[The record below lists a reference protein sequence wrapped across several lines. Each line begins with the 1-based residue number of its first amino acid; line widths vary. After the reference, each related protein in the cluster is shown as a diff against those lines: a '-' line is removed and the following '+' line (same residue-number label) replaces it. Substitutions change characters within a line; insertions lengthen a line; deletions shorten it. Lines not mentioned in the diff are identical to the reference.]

1 MNTAAALLP
10 ALLVALLSCNQAGT
24 LAADPGNTALQ
35 PGSSSMTAGKQTAM
49 QVSGIRGAMVAAWGN
64 APANP
69 PTYQCVKIFDASGQK
84 LVATGTCSGIWGQFS
99 VALPP
104 GRYIVDKQG
113 ERIAVDVAPGQ
124 WADLSPKQPPVP
136 IP

>member
-1 MNTAAALLP
+1 VISLALLG
-10 ALLVALLSCNQAGT
+10 VLLSCNQAGS
-24 LAADPGNTALQ
+24 LAAGSGNAAL
-35 PGSSSMTAGKQTAM
+35 PPDSSPMTAGKKSAIEG
-49 QVSGIRGAMVAAWGN
+49 SGIRGAMVAAWGN

-69 PTYQCVKIFDASGQK
+69 PTYECVKIFDASGQK

-104 GRYIVDKQG
+104 GRYIVEKQG
-113 ERIAVDVAPGQ
+113 ARTAVEVARGQ
-124 WADLSPKQPPVP
+124 WADLSPQQPPVP